1 MRGMSSDFEDHP
13 GPLTGEIKRLDRL
26 IHQCFHRTRKS
37 AVYRRARPSW
47 QNDNLIG
54 REIIDARASKNAV
67 SVTKSRSSALSCAA
81 TPVASGWKPVM
92 WERRLSGRNSLTS
105 FARQGGVYGEFPA
118 KLPLVHASSLW
129 AVVWL
134 TRCPCSLIPGPEPDV
149 AVPWPVRLCPV
160 TEDRWTSR

>member
-67 SVTKSRSSALSCAA
+67 SVTKSRSSA
-81 TPVASGWKPVM
+81 
-92 WERRLSGRNSLTS
+92 

-149 AVPWPVRLCPV
+149 ADPWPVRLCPV